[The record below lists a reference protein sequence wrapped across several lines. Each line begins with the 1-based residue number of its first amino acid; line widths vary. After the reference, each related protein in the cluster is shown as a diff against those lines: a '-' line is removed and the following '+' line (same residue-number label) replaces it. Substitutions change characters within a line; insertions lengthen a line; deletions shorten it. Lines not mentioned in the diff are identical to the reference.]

1 MYSALVEFVS
11 KVRPGKFVPAKS
23 SRIYS
28 VHFHADMFQKL
39 NCNRVM
45 LKADAVPII
54 IKGIIARFVVPVV
67 YLIKIDLQ
75 S

>member
-1 MYSALVEFVS
+1 MYSAWVEFVS

-28 VHFHADMFQKL
+28 AFSCYVSKL
-39 NCNRVM
+39 NSNRVM

-54 IKGIIARFVVPVV
+54 IKDNWQVCGASCSFN
-67 YLIKIDLQ
+67 
-75 S
+75 

>member
-1 MYSALVEFVS
+1 MYRAWVELVS
-11 KVRPGKFVPAKS
+11 KVRSGKFVPAKS

-39 NCNRVM
+39 NSNRVM

-54 IKGIIARFVVPVV
+54 IKDNCQVCGASYSFN
-67 YLIKIDLQ
+67 
-75 S
+75 